1 MAAGMESDPE
11 TIESFL
17 QSLGL
22 ETCIT
27 SFKVNDIDL
36 KLLMDLPDKELKAIL
51 IEMNLSIGSRYK
63 IMQKIHKMKA
73 NGKHK
78 RIVFNNEIHITCTL
92 IQE

>member
-27 SFKVNDIDL
+27 SYKVNDIDL
-36 KLLMDLPDKELKAIL
+36 KLLMDLPDKELK
-51 IEMNLSIGSRYK
+51 Y
-63 IMQKIHKMKA
+63 
-73 NGKHK
+73 
-78 RIVFNNEIHITCTL
+78 
-92 IQE
+92 